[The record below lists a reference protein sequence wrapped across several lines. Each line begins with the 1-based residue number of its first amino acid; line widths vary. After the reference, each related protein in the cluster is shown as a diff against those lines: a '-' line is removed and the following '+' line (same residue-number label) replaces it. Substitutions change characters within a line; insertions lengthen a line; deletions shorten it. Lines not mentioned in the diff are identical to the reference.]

1 MKQKQILLQ
10 QKQRVAELELEHRKQ
25 ERKQL
30 MNKKANGIQLVKTK
44 LTNNNMGQNYIN
56 FLD

>member
-1 MKQKQILLQ
+1 
-10 QKQRVAELELEHRKQ
+10 
-25 ERKQL
+25 
-30 MNKKANGIQLVKTK
+30 MNKKVNGIHLVKTK

>member
-1 MKQKQILLQ
+1 
-10 QKQRVAELELEHRKQ
+10 
-25 ERKQL
+25 

-44 LTNNNMGQNYIN
+44 LTNNKMGQNYIN